1 VNIATEEDYN
11 VEEII
16 TQYEVNDGITSIL
29 NGRGYSE
36 NTIEIRDNL
45 KNKGIMIFGAFQPFE
60 FNLPLGPNNKMFL
73 INNIKSAFLNDEE
86 NEKNP

>member
-1 VNIATEEDYN
+1 
-11 VEEII
+11 
-16 TQYEVNDGITSIL
+16 
-29 NGRGYSE
+29 
-36 NTIEIRDNL
+36 
-45 KNKGIMIFGAFQPFE
+45 MIFGAFQPFE